1 MTGTPTFADLIQAW
15 PLFRDPILCALAA
28 GASLGGLGILILLR
42 RMVFISAALA
52 QAAGL
57 GVALAFY
64 VQIHWGAQGLWGQPS
79 LWALGTTLL
88 AAMLLRWEPPKGLN
102 RDSLLG
108 LVYLL
113 GTAGALIIGTRIS
126 QEAHDIQSILFGSA
140 VMVRE
145 QDVTWVLLG
154 SAIVMAFLLWWRR
167 GLFLAALHPESA
179 KVQGL
184 PVALLDALLMVA
196 IALMVSISARALGAL
211 PVFAFSVLPA
221 VAAMAITPSPG
232 WALGVAMAGGALA
245 GGGGYLMAFF
255 GEFPVGASQTM
266 ASGVLVILALGAGL
280 IWRRLAG
287 STTGSTEDPAPD
299 ADDPDAAI
307 S

>member
-1 MTGTPTFADLIQAW
+1 MTSTPTLQDLIAGW

-28 GASLGGLGILILLR
+28 GASLGGLGVLVLLR
-42 RMVFISAALA
+42 RMVFIAAALA

-64 VQIHWGAQGLWGQPS
+64 VQIHWGAHGLWGQPS
-79 LWALGTTLL
+79 LWALGTTLG
-88 AAMLLRWEPPKGLN
+88 AALLLRWEPRQGLN

-113 GTAGALIIGTRIS
+113 GTAGALIVGTRIS
-126 QEAHDIQSILFGSA
+126 QEAHDIQAILFGSA

-145 QDVTWVLLG
+145 HDVTWVLLG
-154 SAIVMAFLLWWRR
+154 STIVVTFLIWWRR
-167 GLFLAALHPESA
+167 GLFLAAIHPESA
-179 KVQGL
+179 RVQGL
-184 PVALLDALLMVA
+184 PVAVLDGLLMVA

-221 VAAMAITPSPG
+221 VAAMAVTPSPG
-232 WALGVAMAGGALA
+232 WALGLAMAVGALA
-245 GGGGYLMAFF
+245 GGSGYLLAFF

-266 ASGVLVILALGAGL
+266 ACGILVIVALGIAAG
-280 IWRRLAG
+280 RRRFGGDWTASPHNVNPG
-287 STTGSTEDPAPD
+287 TET
-299 ADDPDAAI
+299 
-307 S
+307 

>member
-1 MTGTPTFADLIQAW
+1 MTSTPTLQDLIQGW
-15 PLFRDPILCALAA
+15 PLFRDPVLCALAA
-28 GASLGGLGILILLR
+28 GAGLGGLGILILLR

-64 VQIHWGAQGLWGQPS
+64 GQIHWGAHGAWSAPS
-79 LWALGTTLL
+79 LWALGCTLL
-88 AAMLLRWEPPKGLN
+88 AALLLRWEPPRGLN

-113 GTAGALIIGTRIS
+113 GTAGALIVGTRIS
-126 QEAHDIQSILFGSA
+126 QEAHDIQAILFGSA

-145 QDVTWVLLG
+145 QDVTMVLAG
-154 SAIVMAFLLWWRR
+154 SGLVVLFLLWWRR

-179 KVQGL
+179 RVQGL

-232 WALGVAMAGGALA
+232 VALGVAMLGGALA
-245 GGGGYLMAFF
+245 GGGGYLLAFF
-255 GEFPVGASQTM
+255 GEFPVGASQTT
-266 ASGVLVILALGAGL
+266 ACGVLVILAVALGAL
-280 IWRRLAG
+280 LHRRVTPAA
-287 STTGSTEDPAPD
+287 SREDLQAE
-299 ADDPDAAI
+299 I
-307 S
+307 

>member
-1 MTGTPTFADLIQAW
+1 VTSAPTLQDLIQGW
-15 PLFRDPILCALAA
+15 PLFRDPIICALAA
-28 GASLGGLGILILLR
+28 GAGLGGLGILILLR

-64 VQIHWGAQGLWGQPS
+64 VQIHWGHTGFWGTPS
-79 LWALGTTLL
+79 LWALGTTL
-88 AAMLLRWEPPKGLN
+88 AAALLLRWEPPRGLT

-113 GTAGALIIGTRIS
+113 GTAGALIVGTKIS

-145 QDVTWVLLG
+145 QDVTWVLTG
-154 SAIVMAFLLWWRR
+154 SGLVILFLLWWRR
-167 GLFLAALHPESA
+167 GLFLTAIHPESA

-184 PVALLDALLMVA
+184 PVALLDALLMMA

-221 VAAMAITPSPG
+221 VAALAVTPSPG
-232 WALGVAMAGGALA
+232 IALGVAMVAGALA
-245 GGGGYLMAFF
+245 GAGGYLLAFF
-255 GEFPVGASQTM
+255 GEFPVGASQTT
-266 ASGVLVILALGAGL
+266 ASGILVVVALIVGTIVRKLSGE
-280 IWRRLAG
+280 RP
-287 STTGSTEDPAPD
+287 SVPTVAPE
-299 ADDPDAAI
+299 AEG
-307 S
+307 